1 MKKAIVT
8 GANGFVGTALV
19 KELSARKIEVIA
31 VVRDAKENVS
41 EIAGLPGLR
50 IVYCDLA
57 ELSELNDKIIDRDAD
72 VFYHLAWVGSAGPLR
87 GNYEVQLHN
96 AKYTCDA
103 VKACAAIECPKFVFA
118 SSIMEYECAKLMEAG
133 KKPSIN
139 TQYSTAKIAANYMA
153 KAQAAALDIEYVSA
167 VISNIY
173 GEGERSPR
181 LINTS
186 LRKLL
191 AGEHVSFSSGEQM
204 YDFVYITDAAKAFAA
219 IGEKG
224 VPFQTYYIGSL
235 NPHPLKEFLQELRDG
250 VDPSI
255 EIGLGEIPFD
265 GVTLTYEEFDVF
277 ALKHDTGFEPQISF
291 AEGVQKTIA
300 WLEEEGKQ

>member
-19 KELSARKIEVIA
+19 KELSARNIEVIA
-31 VVRDAKENVS
+31 VVRDENENIS

-50 IVYCDLA
+50 VVYCDLA
-57 ELSELNDKIIDRDAD
+57 EFSCLDKSIADQDVD

-87 GNYEVQLHN
+87 GNYEVQLNN
-96 AKYTCDA
+96 AKFTCDA
-103 VKACAAIECPKFVFA
+103 VKACATMKCCKFVFA
-118 SSIMEYECAKLMEAG
+118 SSIMEYECAKLMESG
-133 KKPSIN
+133 KKPSIT

-153 KAQAAALDIEYVSA
+153 KAQAATLGVDYVSA

-181 LINTS
+181 LVNTS

-191 AGEHVSFSSGEQM
+191 AGEHVGFSAGEQM
-204 YDFVYITDAAKAFAA
+204 YDFIYVTDAAKAFAA
-219 IGEKG
+219 IGENG

-235 NPHPLKEFLQELRDG
+235 NPHPLKEFLLELRDG
-250 VDPSI
+250 VDPGI

-265 GVTLTYEEFDVF
+265 GVTLTYQEFDVF
-277 ALKHDTGFEPQISF
+277 ALKSDTGFEPQISF

-300 WLEEEGKQ
+300 WLKKEGKQ